1 MEYRLLEK
9 TELWVK
15 PVVLSGADL
24 DACARVAAEALGLKG
39 NEVMV
44 TDAMGDTLTLDILVP
59 TIQAEQIVARKEVLL
74 DLLRG
79 VSGIRILEETE
90 VHSDGVLGLISLEEQ
105 TGKEMLERSK
115 AMGAEIA
122 EHIRKRTM
130 VCSTGREVLA
140 GQIIDT
146 NTPFLMD
153 ALGHEGYQV
162 TKGTTLDDNADAI
175 ARYFRQAAEDAYG
188 LLITSGGIGAEGK
201 DQTLEALG
209 RVDPQAMMP
218 YILKFKKGEGR
229 HHRDGVRIGVGVLE
243 PTLIVCLPG
252 PHDEVQLSWPVLRKG
267 LKAGW
272 DKKSLAAALADVL
285 RRKFLDR
292 STGSQSFQHNVLVKE
307 KNSGADEC

>member
-1 MEYRLLEK
+1 LEYRLLEK

-59 TIQAEQIVARKEVLL
+59 TIRAEQIVARKEMLL
-74 DLLRG
+74 NLLKG
-79 VSGIRILEETE
+79 VSGVQILEETE

-105 TGKEMLERSK
+105 TGKEMLERSR
-115 AMGAEIA
+115 AMGTEIA
-122 EHIRKRTM
+122 ERIRKRSM

-140 GQIIDT
+140 GQILDT

-153 ALGHEGYQV
+153 ALELEGYQV
-162 TKGTTLDDNADAI
+162 TRGKTLNDHAGTISRA
-175 ARYFRQAAEDAYG
+175 FRQAAEDAYG
-188 LLITSGGIGAEGK
+188 LLITTGGIGAEGK

-209 RVDPQAMMP
+209 SVDPQAMMP

-252 PHDEVQLSWPVLRKG
+252 PHDEVQLSWPILRNG
-267 LKAGW
+267 LNEGWNKKNLAG
-272 DKKSLAAALADVL
+272 ALADVL

-292 STGSQSFQHNVLVKE
+292 SGRNQAH
-307 KNSGADEC
+307 SGNITHGG